1 MVRVN
6 SVKRWFVLLSLPFV
20 INIII
25 SAYFAMSNPRPDFI
39 GYLSGSI
46 VGAVMIYFWFWEIVK
61 ASLQGTIKLLK
72 IMGLGFLF
80 KLVFIL
86 VIVLGGGYFA
96 QLNQFYFA
104 FAFLISIMSA
114 TIIEILYF
122 NSLSL
127 KK

>member
-1 MVRVN
+1 MN
-6 SVKRWFVLLSLPFV
+6 KMKRWFILLSLPVV

-25 SAYFAMSNPRPDFI
+25 SAYFAMSNPKPDFI

-46 VGAVMIYFWFWEIVK
+46 VGAVMIYFWFWEIIK
-61 ASLQGTIKLLK
+61 ASSRGTVKLLK
-72 IMGLGFLF
+72 VMGLGFLF
-80 KLVFIL
+80 KLIL
-86 VIVLGGGYFA
+86 ILIIVLGGSYFV
-96 QLNQFYFA
+96 QFNQFYFA
-104 FAFLISIMSA
+104 FSFLISIMSA

>member
-1 MVRVN
+1 M
-6 SVKRWFVLLSLPFV
+6 KRWFILLSLPVV

-25 SAYFAMSNPRPDFI
+25 SAYFAMSNPKPDFI

-46 VGAVMIYFWFWEIVK
+46 VGAVMIYFWFWEIIK
-61 ASLQGTIKLLK
+61 ASSRGTVKLLK
-72 IMGLGFLF
+72 VMGLGFLF
-80 KLVFIL
+80 KLIL
-86 VIVLGGGYFA
+86 ILIIVLGGSYFV
-96 QLNQFYFA
+96 QFNQFYFA
-104 FAFLISIMSA
+104 FSFLISIMSA